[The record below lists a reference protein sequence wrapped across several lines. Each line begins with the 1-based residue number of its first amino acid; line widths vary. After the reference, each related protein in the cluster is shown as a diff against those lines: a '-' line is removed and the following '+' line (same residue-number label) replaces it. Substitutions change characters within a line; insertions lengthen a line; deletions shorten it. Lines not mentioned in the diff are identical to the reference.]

1 MRLLHLSGAT
11 KNFDQNC
18 LIHAIWKKLVE
29 LDTSIWI
36 QRVPTKDNIS
46 DLPSRWPRFEFAC
59 LLGVS
64 VLCIIHREEY
74 QLMRHIQAERVDPM
88 LDRSFMEAQTWESLS
103 VMGVFWPLK
112 ATT

>member
-1 MRLLHLSGAT
+1 MRWLHLSGAT

-46 DLPSRWPRFEFAC
+46 DLPSRWPRFRLAC
-59 LLGVS
+59 LWGVR
-64 VLCIIHREEY
+64 VLCIARREEY
-74 QLMRHIQAERVDPM
+74 QLMRHIKAERVDPM